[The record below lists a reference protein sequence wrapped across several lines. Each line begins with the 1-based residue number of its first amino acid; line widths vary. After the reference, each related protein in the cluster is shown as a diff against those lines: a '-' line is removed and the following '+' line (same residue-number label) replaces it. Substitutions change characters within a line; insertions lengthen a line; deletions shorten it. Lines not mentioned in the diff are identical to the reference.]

1 MTRRETTCTTAGQ
14 EFSRE
19 VSAGDGVSPGKR
31 SFQRAPHVLHTDG
44 FQALRWRFG
53 VLPGRLQVL
62 ACSIVQVV
70 MVGGAGGDEFVV
82 AFLGV
87 SSTVE
92 ELLFEFGDSLMEGAD
107 FVGSGESGVVDDL
120 CAKDFGQPLGE
131 LGVLVSESFVVFA
144 V

>member
-1 MTRRETTCTTAGQ
+1 MPRSETTRIVAGQ
-14 EFSRE
+14 GFSRE

-107 FVGSGESGVVDDL
+107 FVSGESGVVDDDL

-131 LGVLVSESFVVFA
+131 LGVLVSES
-144 V
+144 

>member
-1 MTRRETTCTTAGQ
+1 M
-14 EFSRE
+14 
-19 VSAGDGVSPGKR
+19 
-31 SFQRAPHVLHTDG
+31 
-44 FQALRWRFG
+44 
-53 VLPGRLQVL
+53 
-62 ACSIVQVV
+62 V

-82 AFLGV
+82 AFLEV

-92 ELLFEFGDSLMEGAD
+92 ELLFEFGDSLTEGAD